1 MAIKYRYDDGRT
13 TDFFTNQV
21 GDKNSPILTAS
32 TISGAYTAIS
42 SGGSRQ
48 MKALGNTVNHRHVI
62 QLSDGWNVCF
72 IRIAFDDALDSIKD
86 SDNQVA
92 NVKKVRL
99 CIMTESPFTV
109 QSIAVFKDIYGFSS
123 GNTSFEA
130 LAAMEYELPT
140 DEKMP
145 LPERYAVY
153 QGSQIRTVLVPYYK
167 NGQIDE
173 SETRQ
178 GLRFVFDD
186 VPEVDSVMTFNG
198 KEYTVVKHS
207 ALVMLK
213 SKLTGELT
221 LSNSSIAPAIL
232 EELLEYG
239 DNSKAVYIYNI
250 PREHV
255 DTVIVARVY
264 LECVDEDGNT
274 YYFYGETKEDSLRSV
289 YNRMDDN
296 AKSQLGGEVAEWF
309 IND

>member
-1 MAIKYRYDDGRT
+1 
-13 TDFFTNQV
+13 
-21 GDKNSPILTAS
+21 
-32 TISGAYTAIS
+32 
-42 SGGSRQ
+42 
-48 MKALGNTVNHRHVI
+48 MK
-62 QLSDGWNVCF
+62 
-72 IRIAFDDALDSIKD
+72 
-86 SDNQVA
+86 
-92 NVKKVRL
+92 
-99 CIMTESPFTV
+99 TESPFTV

-123 GNTSFEA
+123 GNTSFDT

-145 LPERYAVY
+145 LPERYAEY